1 MTMTAVL
8 TVRDHIELAPG
19 FIGIRRRP
27 VDMSGLG
34 RLPQP
39 LILNKN
45 AGAVLAE
52 VNRRMR
58 LPIGVRVRAVAA
70 ERRNHRADRDVGLAL
85 DLRAGRPRRSV
96 TDVRRR
102 LRERDALSRADALA
116 QKICIARRNDRARN
130 PRTRAAIGTEAR
142 RVSARARPAPRTAA
156 DRDLAGDAARIRK
169 TALRKAERR
178 KTRLR
183 KRRADLNRQAVR
195 RYDRWIGPAL
205 AACDHKAKPDRR
217 KERPKPLRQL
227 PCLPPARPGGAPA
240 PPQDRRPATR
250 SHLPSP

>member
-1 MTMTAVL
+1 MSGTPWWQGSMARAAPDQKPAVTMTAVL

-19 FIGIRRRP
+19 FIGIPRRP

-45 AGAVLAE
+45 AGVVLAE
-52 VNRRMR
+52 INRRMR

-70 ERRNHRADRDVGLAL
+70 ERRDHRADRDVGLAL

-116 QKICIARRNDRARN
+116 QKV
-130 PRTRAAIGTEAR
+130 
-142 RVSARARPAPRTAA
+142 RVAM
-156 DRDLAGDAARIRK
+156 I
-169 TALRKAERR
+169 
-178 KTRLR
+178 
-183 KRRADLNRQAVR
+183 
-195 RYDRWIGPAL
+195 
-205 AACDHKAKPDRR
+205 
-217 KERPKPLRQL
+217 
-227 PCLPPARPGGAPA
+227 APA
-240 PPQDRRPATR
+240 TPEPVP
-250 SHLPSP
+250 L

>member
-8 TVRDHIELAPG
+8 TVHDHIELAPG

-52 VNRRMR
+52 INRRMR
-58 LPIGVRVRAVAA
+58 LSIGVRVCAVAA
-70 ERRNHRADRDVGLAL
+70 EGRDHRADRDVGLAL

-102 LRERDALSRADALA
+102 LRERDALSRADTLA
-116 QKICIARRNDRARN
+116 QKVCIARRYDRARN
-130 PRTRAAIGTEAR
+130 PRTRATIGTEAR
-142 RVSARARPAPRTAA
+142 RARARPAPRAAA
-156 DRDLAGDAARIRK
+156 DRDRTGDAARVRK
-169 TALRKAERR
+169 AALRKAEGGQA
-178 KTRLR
+178 RLR
-183 KRRADLNRQAVR
+183 KGR
-195 RYDRWIGPAL
+195 
-205 AACDHKAKPDRR
+205 
-217 KERPKPLRQL
+217 
-227 PCLPPARPGGAPA
+227 
-240 PPQDRRPATR
+240 
-250 SHLPSP
+250 